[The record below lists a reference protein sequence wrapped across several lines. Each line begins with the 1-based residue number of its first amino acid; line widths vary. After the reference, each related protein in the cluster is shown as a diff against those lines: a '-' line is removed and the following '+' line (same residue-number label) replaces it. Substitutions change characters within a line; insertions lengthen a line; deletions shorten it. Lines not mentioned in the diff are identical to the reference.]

1 MMTKVKNEMKDKILF
16 IIAIVLLW
24 AGSLQAQ
31 TKKEVTVSDK
41 VPYVDQLAIKE
52 DDNDMQLTLKI
63 LFDEDDNTLT
73 VTLTSPKNL
82 FVFWDDLRLKQV
94 FSSCR
99 WLQTEKLPY
108 EVSCNTSDKF
118 QLSKSYYKTLPCCR
132 RKYNFA
138 KWIEVEGAQPVAHEL
153 KLVND
158 SIVQVYTLQDKQAKA
173 VTLLLR
179 HVLAMDE
186 TDHKGSGHWYNIT
199 YGKDFNQKYHVNL
212 QRNPCLGLDDDVASA
227 EGSLEA
233 VRYSLDWFGKKYAS
247 GKVADKESLND
258 FEALKQTLVEQFPK
272 STVVSPCPTVQQ
284 ARDQYN
290 VVVDSLQLI
299 NVTLDTVATGGNG
312 TAADH
317 AIIANNVLSYARM
330 LDNAVARWLV
340 SKDETERDDLI
351 DQCRSIIKDT
361 HLLLSENPPLTS
373 EEKHAVFVFRK
384 AEQYY
389 KKVCK

>member
-1 MMTKVKNEMKDKILF
+1 MKDRIQL

-41 VPYVDQLAIKE
+41 VPFVDQLSIKE
-52 DDNDMQLTLKI
+52 DDKDMQLTFKI

-73 VTLTSPKNL
+73 VTLTSSKNL
-82 FVFWDDLRLKQV
+82 FVFWADLQLKQV
-94 FSSCR
+94 FSCCR

-108 EVSCNTSDKF
+108 EVSCNTADKF
-118 QLSKSYYKTLPCCR
+118 QLSKKYYKTFPCCR
-132 RKYNFA
+132 RKYNFT
-138 KWIEVEGAQPVAHEL
+138 KWIEVEGAQPIAHDL

-158 SIVQVYTLQDKQAKA
+158 SIVQVYTLQDKQTKA
-173 VTLLLR
+173 ITILLR
-179 HVLAMDE
+179 HVMVMDE
-186 TDHKGSGHWYNIT
+186 TDHKGSSHWYNIT
-199 YGKDFNQKYHVNL
+199 YGKDFNQKYRVNL

-227 EGSLEA
+227 KGSLDA
-233 VRYSLDWFGKKYAS
+233 IRYSLEWFGKKYAS

-258 FEALKQTLVEQFPK
+258 FEALKQTLVDQFPK

-284 ARDQYN
+284 AREQYN
-290 VVVDSLQLI
+290 AVVDSLQLI
-299 NVTLDTVATGGNG
+299 NVTLDTVATASKG
-312 TAADH
+312 AADH

-340 SKDETERDDLI
+340 SKDETERADLI
-351 DQCRSIIKDT
+351 DQCLSIIKDT
-361 HLLLSENPPLTS
+361 NLLLDENPPQTS

-389 KKVCK
+389 KNVCK